1 MPIEAIAHL
10 TDEQVKDLHRLYQS
24 EWWTEGRS
32 LPDVERILRHSD
44 IIVAFCDSA
53 TKKLLAF
60 ARVLTDYVYT
70 ALILDVI
77 VEASHRSR
85 GIGRTLMDSI
95 LDNPALADLPR
106 FELRCLPD
114 LVPFYQRW
122 GFTDDLGE
130 VRCMRRTAP
139 TQDGSG
145 RRGP

>member
-1 MPIEAIAHL
+1 MPIEAIEHL

-32 LPDVERILRHSD
+32 LSDVERILQHSD
-44 IIVAFCDSA
+44 IIVAFCDSV
-53 TKKLLAF
+53 TRELLAF

-77 VEASHRSR
+77 VEASHRGS
-85 GIGRTLMDSI
+85 GIGRSLMDSM
-95 LDNPALADLPR
+95 LDHPALADVSR
-106 FELRCLPD
+106 FELSCLPD
-114 LVPFYQRW
+114 LVPFYRRW

-130 VRCMRRTAP
+130 ARRMLRTAR